1 MEADVVGALVE
12 YGVLGLWTLSLLY
25 SNRSMAKRFDAER
38 QDTIDARE
46 KTRAE
51 VISRLDEIDNK
62 VDEGLRAMREKY
74 QEERLQQMIRT
85 RGYRTQ
91 TLTKVED
98 KE

>member
-51 VISRLDEIDNK
+51 IISRLDEIDNK

-91 TLTKVED
+91 TLPKVED